1 MLAVVSLTDNTKFSI
16 SQQAETVA
24 QMALVLLVT
33 LVLMLMASRIIKI
46 IGDAGASVISRVMG
60 LILASVA
67 VNGIVLGIKQ
77 AFNLTL

>member
-33 LVLMLMASRIIKI
+33 LILMLLASRIIKV

-77 AFNLTL
+77 AFNLAP

>member
-1 MLAVVSLTDNTKFSI
+1 MLAVVSLTDNSKFSL
-16 SQQAETVA
+16 SQQAETLA
-24 QMALVLLVT
+24 QMALILLIT
-33 LVLMLMASRIIKI
+33 LVLMLLASRIIKI

-77 AFNLTL
+77 AFNLAP